1 MGLPPRAAAVRRPAR
16 IADAVR
22 ICAQLYE
29 SKPGVVSS
37 CPGVQRLAIIS
48 PCQEMPAA
56 LRRRVRRSHRVRP
69 RRVGWFATGLPT
81 PAFFASVLQAASPFI
96 GVEIAVAFHST
107 AGLYYTQDR
116 CQRDRRTLAGSGQH
130 RQHTG
135 DSGGHTGST
144 AASVFTGLRRAR
156 KRQRITTRRARDFR
170 TRRAASVTV
179 RTYPQRDNAN
189 ERRRTSATEPRPR
202 RDDG

>member
-1 MGLPPRAAAVRRPAR
+1 MPWRSSAPGPRECTRIYACVTSPGVASSSSLRAAPW
-16 IADAVR
+16 
-22 ICAQLYE
+22 
-29 SKPGVVSS
+29 PSS
-37 CPGVQRLAIIS
+37 HAAKRCR
-48 PCQEMPAA
+48 PAA

-69 RRVGWFATGLPT
+69 RRVGWFATGSSTFP
-81 PAFFASVLQAASPFI
+81 FFASVLQAASTSS
-96 GVEIAVAFHST
+96 AAH
-107 AGLYYTQDR
+107 
-116 CQRDRRTLAGSGQH
+116 RRGISQH
-130 RQHTG
+130 RRNLLHAGQLSEAPLDLSRQRTTQAAYTG